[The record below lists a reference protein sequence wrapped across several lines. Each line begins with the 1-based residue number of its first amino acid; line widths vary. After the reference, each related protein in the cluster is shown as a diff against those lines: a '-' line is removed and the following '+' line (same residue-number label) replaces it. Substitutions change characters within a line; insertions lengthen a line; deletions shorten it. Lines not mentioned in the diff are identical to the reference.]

1 MHGLHIMCTWPSKSK
16 QEIGSTIF
24 FFRLLIL
31 NRFLRR
37 FRIFEAVIAVIELF
51 WAPGRPKS
59 ARAASK
65 YSTQNFKRENERK
78 IMGFELRKHLLTFS
92 PYKILYKLK
101 KTSCKMVKYIM
112 IYDHLCACRAR
123 SGPLGRLS
131 RSENLKNEKKIFGFK
146 L

>member
-1 MHGLHIMCTWPSKSK
+1 MHGLHITHGPQIKTRDWLHH
-16 QEIGSTIF
+16 F

-37 FRIFEAVIAVIELF
+37 FRIHEAVIAVIELF
-51 WAPGRPKS
+51 SAPRRPKS

-78 IMGFELRKHLLTFS
+78 IMGFELRKHMLTFF
-92 PYKILYKLK
+92 PLKILYKLK

-112 IYDHLCACRAR
+112 IYDHLCFGPARAR
-123 SGPLGRLS
+123 SGDCRDQ
-131 RSENLKNEKKIFGFK
+131 KI
-146 L
+146 